1 MDQAVEQLKE
11 FLRQCIKYRF
21 WISLSVAALF
31 AIIAYFLGSSPI
43 QAKADQQTKT
53 ITQAANDVKQFAA
66 PGVPNDQ
73 FKPIVDEK
81 TGILTK
87 DVNSAW
93 KQLYSRQVPLF
104 TWPKTVQQRFRE
116 WGPKWP
122 ENVAE
127 SAVELAKVDYIEAYP
142 EYVDEVYR
150 VFHPFDYETGTGIV
164 AAPSKEALLRPLVFD
179 PTKLPG
185 LGVIWAGQE
194 RLWIQRTVLEVVA
207 QVNKKAKDWDSAII
221 KQINLMEVGNPVA
234 QDQRSIAKGEQL
246 EESEA
251 IKAPGS
257 EAAEVAGAAPA
268 GGPANSETEA
278 MRRGAMGRAGMGGA
292 GAVAGATESIFF
304 VKPANDKG
312 QYKILPI
319 MISVLVDQDHIQ
331 DFLVELENSPMSIQV
346 MDFELQRP
354 ASRVVKPEKGTMAS
368 LSGYGESM
376 MGGMM
381 RSQMGRMSPMSG
393 YGGMMASYGSM
404 MSRMSQQYGM
414 MGGMGMRG
422 MDRGL
427 AAPARKGTDKRTTN
441 RGEVRK
447 EETKAVETAKGP
459 SLFDPYF
466 YIVEVKVYGQ
476 ARFYNPPPADAEAE
490 PSLGETAAKAAAT
503 EEPTKGDASNGE
515 PAIKAEPAKTEPAKG
530 AETAPVSPKT

>member
-93 KQLYSRQVPLF
+93 KQLYSRQVPLL

-142 EYVDEVYR
+142 EYVDGVYR

-246 EESEA
+246 EKSEA

-257 EAAEVAGAAPA
+257 EAAEETPAAGGGPMGGMQEAVMRNMMGRGGMGMGSAGAA
-268 GGPANSETEA
+268 
-278 MRRGAMGRAGMGGA
+278 
-292 GAVAGATESIFF
+292 AGATESIFF

-319 MISVLVDQDHIQ
+319 MISVLVNQDHIQ
-331 DFLVELENSPMSIQV
+331 DFLVELENSPMAIQV

-354 ASRVVKPEKGTMAS
+354 TSRVVKPEKGTMAS

-447 EETKAVETAKGP
+447 KKPRPSRRPRVPRSSTPISTSSKSRSTDRPASTTRLLPTPRPSQAWVRPQPRPRQLKNPPRVMHPMVSQRSRPSQRKP
-459 SLFDPYF
+459 SLPR
-466 YIVEVKVYGQ
+466 ERRQ
-476 ARFYNPPPADAEAE
+476 LP
-490 PSLGETAAKAAAT
+490 
-503 EEPTKGDASNGE
+503 
-515 PAIKAEPAKTEPAKG
+515 
-530 AETAPVSPKT
+530 

>member
-43 QAKADQQTKT
+43 QAKADQQTKA

-81 TGILTK
+81 TGVLTK

-116 WGPKWP
+116 WGPRWP

-127 SAVELAKVDYIEAYP
+127 GAVELAKVDYIEAYP

-179 PTKLPG
+179 PTKLPE

-246 EESEA
+246 EESEP

-257 EAAEVAGAAPA
+257 ETAAVANAAPA
-268 GGPANSETEA
+268 GGPAMQVEA
-278 MRRGAMGRAGMGGA
+278 MMRGSMGRGGIGGA

-331 DFLVELENSPMSIQV
+331 DFLVELENSPMAIQV
-346 MDFELQRP
+346 MDFELQL
-354 ASRVVKPEKGTMAS
+354 S
-368 LSGYGESM
+368 L
-376 MGGMM
+376 
-381 RSQMGRMSPMSG
+381 
-393 YGGMMASYGSM
+393 
-404 MSRMSQQYGM
+404 
-414 MGGMGMRG
+414 
-422 MDRGL
+422 
-427 AAPARKGTDKRTTN
+427 
-441 RGEVRK
+441 
-447 EETKAVETAKGP
+447 
-459 SLFDPYF
+459 
-466 YIVEVKVYGQ
+466 IH
-476 ARFYNPPPADAEAE
+476 
-490 PSLGETAAKAAAT
+490 
-503 EEPTKGDASNGE
+503 
-515 PAIKAEPAKTEPAKG
+515 I
-530 AETAPVSPKT
+530 